1 MKILCCG
8 YRDWAFEIYENIDS
22 KNLYFIK
29 RKEDFSVDKVLK
41 TNPDL
46 VLFYGWSWM
55 IPKEIVEKFY
65 CVMLHPS
72 PLPKYRGGSPIQN
85 QIINGEKVSSVTL
98 FKINSEIDAGQI
110 IDQESFS
117 LEGDLEKVFER
128 IVTLGTK
135 LTNKMLNN
143 FKSIKLQKQNESEA
157 TLYKRRKPEESEI
170 LAKDFDSFTAEQI
183 HNKIR
188 CLQDPYPNAYIKC
201 NDGTKLFFK
210 KSDYEK
216 H

>member
-8 YRDWAFEIYENIDS
+8 YRDWAFEIYKNIDS

-29 RKEDFSVDKVLK
+29 RKGDFSIDKVLEI
-41 TNPDL
+41 NPDL
-46 VLFYGWSWM
+46 ILFYGWSWM
-55 IPKEIVEKFY
+55 IPKETVEKFY

-85 QIINGEKVSSVTL
+85 QIINGEKESSVTL

-117 LEGDLEKVFER
+117 LEGDLEKVLER
-128 IVTLGTK
+128 IITLGTK

-143 FKSIKLQKQNESEA
+143 FKSIKLRKQNENEA

-170 LAKDFDSFTAEQI
+170 FAKDFNDLTAKQV

-188 CLQDPYPNAYIKC
+188 CLQDPYPNAYIRCK
-201 NDGTKLFFK
+201 DGTKLFFK